1 MEKCRQ
7 DILNSTQT
15 NSVQMP
21 KGDTVIV
28 FDCGATNIRVIAI
41 NSKGE
46 ILASESLPNNT
57 RPDPGFPQYRIWD
70 IKEIWDKM
78 CLASH
83 KVASQINVNRV
94 VGVTVTTFGVD
105 GTLFDKS
112 GKMLYPVISWQ
123 CERTNLIMSNIDI
136 YLPLNE
142 LYHESGILP
151 FSFNTINKLIWLV
164 EQKPEIVE
172 KSFSFLFMPSIFAF
186 LLTGEM
192 VNDTTMA
199 GTSML
204 TNLST
209 RGFSENIISKIKFP
223 FEKIVSP
230 VEAGTV
236 IGKINT
242 KASAETALPIGT
254 PVVATGHDTQFA
266 IFGSGAEKNQPVLSS
281 GTWEI
286 LMVRS
291 EEFMSGKEQFG
302 QGITTELDSRPGLY
316 NIGNQWIASGIIEW
330 ARRNFYNEIIADV
343 YDVMISGAEQVPSG
357 SNGVKVIPDFYNE
370 MKGKPGGQILG
381 LDIASTRDEIFR
393 AILEALSAR
402 LADGKRVLENAG
414 GFKTESILCVGGGS
428 KNRLWNQLRADY
440 SGVPLKTIDQKETT
454 VLGAS
459 LFVQAACGN
468 AASPEEART
477 AINYKTEIIEPNYGN
492 SLLQRKIYH

>member
-1 MEKCRQ
+1 
-7 DILNSTQT
+7 
-15 NSVQMP
+15 MP

-204 TNLST
+204 TNLRT

-402 LADGKRVLENAG
+402 LADGKRALENAG

-492 SLLQRKIYH
+492 SLLQRKIYP